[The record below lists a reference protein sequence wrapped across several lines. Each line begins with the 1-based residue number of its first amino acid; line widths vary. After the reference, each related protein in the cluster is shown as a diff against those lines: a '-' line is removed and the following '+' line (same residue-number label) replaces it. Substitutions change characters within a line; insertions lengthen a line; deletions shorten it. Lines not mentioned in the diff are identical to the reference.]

1 MTFGDRSSGFDP
13 LATLA
18 TLMDNTRWM
27 TLFIDF
33 DRGHRAT
40 DPRDLAAAL
49 ERDTLAVKG
58 EAGNGNTL
66 ACRRTRETSAQSEQK

>member
-1 MTFGDRSSGFDP
+1 
-13 LATLA
+13 
-18 TLMDNTRWM
+18 MDNTRWM

-49 ERDTLAVKG
+49 ERDTLAVHG
-58 EAGNGNTL
+58 EFVNS
-66 ACRRTRETSAQSEQK
+66 RRSGAARAVL

>member
-1 MTFGDRSSGFDP
+1 M
-13 LATLA
+13 
-18 TLMDNTRWM
+18 LMDNTRWM

-49 ERDTLAVKG
+49 KRDTLAVKG
-58 EAGNGNTL
+58 EALMEIRLL
-66 ACRRTRETSAQSEQK
+66 AEERAKQVPSLSRSETRCGLF